1 MNQHH
6 HSLETRFAHFLQSTG
21 LVRPGDSLVLAVSGG
36 IDSTVMTY
44 LFADLPPHWNLTL
57 AIAHVNHQL
66 RGGESDGDEA
76 FVRETADAL
85 KIPFLSERVNVLD
98 FAHSAHISKQEAA
111 RQMRYECLE
120 RARQKM
126 GAQFVATAH
135 QADDNAETVLLNALR
150 GTGVR
155 GLAGIPIRRESGNI
169 VRPLLFARRSEI
181 EHYARDRQIE
191 YRTDSSNESLEYK
204 RNYVRH
210 NVIPM
215 IQSSGE
221 FDVVPS
227 LNRMSR
233 LMRQLDDLLTAEVRL
248 VLAGLLAQ
256 DDRGTMSLDIAKLRS
271 KPDYLQEAIILE
283 VLRRLAVEV
292 DSEKILRV
300 LELCDLATGSQLQL
314 SKSLHVY
321 RDRDRLSFVQP
332 REESPLYE
340 SVALGHSYAFQDF
353 RFSLSLPIPVPS
365 KLGAT
370 PGVEF
375 VDAGT
380 LGDRLL
386 VRSWVEGDWFMPL
399 GMNTRKKVSDY
410 FVDAKISLLQKKRI
424 PIFESNGEIVWICG
438 KRLDDRFKVT
448 DRTHSVIR
456 LEYGTTIS
464 SH

>member
-6 HSLETRFAHFLQSTG
+6 HSVDTQFVRFIETTG
-21 LVRPGDSLVLAVSGG
+21 LVRPGDSIVLAVSGG
-36 IDSTVMTY
+36 IDSTVMTH
-44 LFADLPPHWNLTL
+44 LFADLLPRWNLKL
-57 AIAHVNHQL
+57 AVAHVNHQL
-66 RGGESDGDEA
+66 RGEESDGDEA
-76 FVRETADAL
+76 FVRELSVAL
-85 KIPFLSERVNVLD
+85 KIPFSSERVNILD

-126 GAQFVATAH
+126 GAQCVATAH

-150 GTGVR
+150 GTGIR
-155 GLAGIPIRRESGNI
+155 GLAGIPVRRDAGNI
-169 VRPLLFARRSEI
+169 IRPLLFARRSEI
-181 EHYARDRQIE
+181 EQYAREHHIR
-191 YRTDSSNESLEYK
+191 YRTDSSNESIEYR

-210 NVIPM
+210 NVIPV
-215 IQSSGE
+215 IQASGE

-248 VLAGLLAQ
+248 VLPGLLTQ
-256 DDRGTMSLDIAKLRS
+256 GDQGSSLLDIAKLQS
-271 KPDYLQEAIILE
+271 KPDYLQEAIVLE
-283 VLRRLAVEV
+283 VLRRLAVEIDADKV
-292 DSEKILRV
+292 LRV
-300 LELCDLATGSQLQL
+300 LELCDLTTGSQVQL

-321 RDRDRLSFVQP
+321 RDRDYLSFVRP
-332 REESPLYE
+332 REESPLHE
-340 SVALGHSYAFQDF
+340 SVALGHTYAFHDF

-365 KLGAT
+365 ELGAT

-386 VRSWVEGDWFMPL
+386 VRSWEEGDWFMPL
-399 GMNTRKKVSDY
+399 GLKARKKISDY
-410 FVDAKISLLQKKRI
+410 FVDEKISLLQKKRI
-424 PIFESNGEIVWICG
+424 PIFESNGDIVWICG

-448 DRTHSVIR
+448 NRTHSVIR
-456 LEYGTTIS
+456 LEFGPTIF

>member
-6 HSLETRFAHFLQSTG
+6 HAFETRFAQFLQSTG

-36 IDSTVMTY
+36 IDSTVMTV
-44 LFADLPPHWNLTL
+44 LFADLAPQWNLTL

-66 RGGESDGDEA
+66 RGEESDGDEA
-76 FVRETADAL
+76 FVRETASAL
-85 KIPFLSERVNVLD
+85 KIPFLSERVNILD

-120 RARQKM
+120 RARQKT
-126 GAQFVATAH
+126 GAQLVATAH

-169 VRPLLFARRSEI
+169 IRPLLFARRNEI
-181 EHYARDRQIE
+181 EQYARDCEIR
-191 YRTDSSNESLEYK
+191 YRTDSSNESLEYR
-204 RNYVRH
+204 RNYLRH

-248 VLAGLLAQ
+248 VLNSLLSQ
-256 DDRGTMSLDIAKLRS
+256 DDRGSMSIDIAKLRS

-283 VLRRLAVEV
+283 VLRRLGVEV
-292 DSEKILRV
+292 DSEKTLRA
-300 LELCDLATGSQLQL
+300 LELCDLSTGSQLQL
-314 SKSLHVY
+314 SKNLHVY
-321 RDRDRLSFVQP
+321 RDRDRLRFVRP
-332 REESPLYE
+332 REESPLHE
-340 SVALGHSYAFQDF
+340 LVALGYNYEFPDF
-353 RFSLSLPIPVPS
+353 RFSLSLPIPVPPE
-365 KLGAT
+365 LGAT

-399 GMNTRKKVSDY
+399 GLNARKKISDY
-410 FVDAKISLLQKKRI
+410 FVDEKISLLQKKKI
-424 PIFESNGEIVWICG
+424 PIFESNGDIVWICG

-448 DRTHSVIR
+448 DRTRSVIR
-456 LEYGTTIS
+456 LEFGPTIN